1 MNFGMEV
8 DIIKTSLVPMLGWA
22 YRIIRTN
29 HQSVK
34 TESVWWLQRVSV
46 KKKTYYDSINAMES
60 F

>member
-1 MNFGMEV
+1 MEV